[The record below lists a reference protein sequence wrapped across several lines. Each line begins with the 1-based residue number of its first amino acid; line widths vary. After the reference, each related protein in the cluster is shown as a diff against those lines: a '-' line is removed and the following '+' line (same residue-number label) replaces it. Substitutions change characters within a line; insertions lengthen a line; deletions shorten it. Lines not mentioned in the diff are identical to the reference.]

1 MATNEERQINSRLK
15 VLKKE
20 LDRNEQLMR
29 EAAISYED
37 LMAEKESLRST
48 IENLRKAR
56 KEMRGVTGRR

>member
-1 MATNEERQINSRLK
+1 LK

-56 KEMRGVTGRR
+56 KEMRE